1 LIDELLMQERLF
13 SSQFIIFL
21 AQVPDCLLVAEEP
34 KKKHK
39 RHPIHKALGGRSMAG
54 FSSTSQP
61 PVPQVST
68 SVAGS
73 GCLSRIPDPDFY
85 PSRIP
90 DSKTAAKER
99 GEKKICCHTFSVATN
114 FT

>member
-1 LIDELLMQERLF
+1 MQERLF
-13 SSQFIIFL
+13 SSRFIILL

-54 FSSTSQP
+54 FSSASQP

-68 SVAGS
+68 EPSS
-73 GCLSRIPDPDFY
+73 QPEYPYPDPQRKNSTDY
-85 PSRIP
+85 ADCPYRKSTHR
-90 DSKTAAKER
+90 
-99 GEKKICCHTFSVATN
+99 VATAV
-114 FT
+114 FWRTFHHDGKISPGW